1 MLRGA
6 MAPCPPPYTCLCSYI
21 KLQSILHLKGSNL
34 QWNKSKFALQAQEL
48 CKARSGFAKQRKK
61 LCQFIKL
68 SNQSTQF
75 LALFCKTMS
84 GFAKHLSPKCKLC
97 VVPLLVGALHLSH
110 LRVSL
115 ASSILFEDF
124 DKKFILDW
132 SGFFFCNMIM
142 LTNKIEGF
150 IRYAALIYH
159 CIPLNQLMYC
169 S

>member
-1 MLRGA
+1 MNYTGSLTSEYCQPDNKSCQIEKMLRRA
-6 MAPCPPPYTCLCSYI
+6 MVPCPLPPYINLCSYI
-21 KLQSILHLKGSNL
+21 QFQSISHLKGSNL

-48 CKARSGFAKQRKK
+48 CKARSGFAKRRKK

-75 LALFCKTMS
+75 LALFRKTIS

-115 ASSILFEDF
+115 ASSILFADF
-124 DKKFILDW
+124 DKKLIL
-132 SGFFFCNMIM
+132 G
-142 LTNKIEGF
+142 
-150 IRYAALIYH
+150 
-159 CIPLNQLMYC
+159 
-169 S
+169 